1 MSKSSQRR
9 IFEEYEDRL
18 NELLEDV
25 DSEVEIEDEDRE
37 DLQKEL
43 KKMND
48 DIADW
53 LIDMEED
60 RWNEERHLISK
71 AREVLDLIQDV
82 SDEYRLDIDPVPN
95 PEREQEFY
103 DSMFPNREDDDEED
117 SVFGDD

>member
-1 MSKSSQRR
+1 M
-9 IFEEYEDRL
+9 

-95 PEREQEFY
+95 PERDKSFMTACSRTARMMTKKTLSLETI
-103 DSMFPNREDDDEED
+103 D
-117 SVFGDD
+117 